1 MKTFYSL
8 IPLLVVVLGN
18 VTDILSCS
26 DIAMAI
32 VNIVISRP
40 NNLPNPSEYGLFTFD
55 SVLDRNGIRKVTKG
69 VSGIYCWVN
78 KSNGRCYVGKSN
90 NLYLR
95 LSNYYQSAHVI
106 KHRHT
111 SLICRAINKHGIDS
125 FLLVVLELSVNN
137 LSEAEQKWIDLLN
150 PEYNTIKDV
159 ITPDTI

>member
-69 VSGIYCWVN
+69 VSGIYC
-78 KSNGRCYVGKSN
+78 
-90 NLYLR
+90 
-95 LSNYYQSAHVI
+95 
-106 KHRHT
+106 
-111 SLICRAINKHGIDS
+111 
-125 FLLVVLELSVNN
+125 
-137 LSEAEQKWIDLLN
+137 
-150 PEYNTIKDV
+150 
-159 ITPDTI
+159 